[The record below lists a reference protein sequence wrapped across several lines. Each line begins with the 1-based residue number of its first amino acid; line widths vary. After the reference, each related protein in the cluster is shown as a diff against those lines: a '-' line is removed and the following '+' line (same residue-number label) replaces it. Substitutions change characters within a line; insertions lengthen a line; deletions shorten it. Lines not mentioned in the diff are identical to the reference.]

1 MSFIQLAKE
10 RYSVRKFSEK
20 AIEEE
25 KLNMILQAGRLSPTA
40 VNYQPQRILV
50 IRGEEGMA
58 KLQGCK
64 RECFGAPLGLL
75 VCYDKNVSW
84 KNRSGKEYGE
94 VDAAIVIT
102 QMMYAAQELGLGS
115 LWAAGYKED
124 DLKAAFAI
132 PDFLVP
138 VSVLLLGYPAEDAQ
152 PHPVLHYSRHELEHT
167 VFYDS
172 FEGIEAGESNQGKH

>member
-1 MSFIQLAKE
+1 MSFIKLTKE
-10 RYSVRKFSEK
+10 RYSVRKFSGK
-20 AIEEE
+20 AVEDE
-25 KLNMILQAGRLSPTA
+25 KLNLILEAGRLSPTA

-50 IRGEEGMA
+50 IRGEEGMD
-58 KLQGCK
+58 KLKSC
-64 RECFGAPLGLL
+64 RRDTFGAPLALL

-124 DLKAAFAI
+124 DLKKAFSI

-138 VSVLLLGYPAEDAQ
+138 VSVLLLGYPAEDAE
-152 PHPVLHYSRHELEHT
+152 PHPTLHYSRHELEKT

-172 FEGIEAGESNQGKH
+172 FEGIEAGENTQGKH

>member
-10 RYSVRKFSEK
+10 RYSLRKFS
-20 AIEEE
+20 ARAVEEE
-25 KLNMILQAGRLSPTA
+25 KLNLILEAGRISPTA

-50 IRGEEGMA
+50 IQGDEGLE
-58 KLQGCK
+58 KLKSC
-64 RECFGAPLGLL
+64 RRDTFGAPLALL
-75 VCYDKNVSW
+75 VCYDRNVSW
-84 KNRSGKEYGE
+84 KNRNGKEYGE

-115 LWAAGYKED
+115 LWAAGYNEASLKE
-124 DLKAAFAI
+124 AFAI

-138 VSVLLLGYPAEDAQ
+138 VSIMLLGYPAEDAE
-152 PHPVLHYSRHELEHT
+152 PHPVLHYSRHELEKT

-172 FEGIEAGESNQGKH
+172 FEGIEAGETTEGKH

>member
-10 RYSVRKFSEK
+10 RYSLRKFSDR
-20 AIEEE
+20 AVEEE
-25 KLNMILQAGRLSPTA
+25 KLNIILEAGRVSPTA
-40 VNYQPQRILV
+40 VNYQPQRVLV

-58 KLQGCK
+58 KLQSCR
-64 RECFGAPLGLL
+64 RECFGAPLALL
-75 VCYDKNVSW
+75 VCYDRNVSW
-84 KNRSGKEYGE
+84 KNRNGKEYGE

-115 LWAAGYKED
+115 LWAAGYNEASLKE
-124 DLKAAFAI
+124 AFAI

-138 VSVLLLGYPAEDAQ
+138 VSVLLVGYAAEDAE
-152 PHPVLHYSRHELEHT
+152 PHPVLHNSRYDLAHT

-172 FEGIEAGESNQGKH
+172 FEGIEAGEDNQGKH